1 MSNPLESLYQEDL
14 YQIPSRTTVIINKDW
29 SLLSE
34 ADQALL
40 VKILGSVK
48 LSLPAIQIQSLQEF
62 TVDGLAAF
70 SPTRIIAFGARSGSL
85 KSYEHVQQ
93 NGVSIVLADSLDQ
106 LDDVKKKNLW
116 GALRQMFAI

>member
-48 LSLPAIQIQSLQEF
+48 LSLPGIQIQSLQEF
-62 TVDGLAAF
+62 TVDGGW
-70 SPTRIIAFGARSGSL
+70 T
-85 KSYEHVQQ
+85 
-93 NGVSIVLADSLDQ
+93 
-106 LDDVKKKNLW
+106 
-116 GALRQMFAI
+116 